1 MISNLV
7 FWGAGLAIITS
18 TNQNSCYSPSR
29 FCQIM
34 RISWLPFIIFPE
46 IIPLSMNKLTTRNDC
61 FEKRVQTEKPFVRFT
76 DLHFDLDYLECNDCE
91 SQLISSEI
99 RSRHALLS
107 VNRQTLYK

>member
-18 TNQNSCYSPSR
+18 TNQNSCYSPSI
-29 FCQIM
+29 FCQIV

-76 DLHFDLDYLECNDCE
+76 DLHFDLDYLKCNDCE
-91 SQLISSEI
+91 SQLISSKI